1 MGNPMI
7 QVEHC
12 PEIDDARTFEVEF
25 NDNSERIDAKILG
38 GEVYSDIAVLTIEA
52 EKANNIVEIGNSKEI
67 KFC

>member
-25 NDNSERIDAKILG
+25 NDTWG
-38 GEVYSDIAVLTIEA
+38 
-52 EKANNIVEIGNSKEI
+52 NNATLALVEIDMTEALINSGIKLVDYGNV
-67 KFC
+67 